1 MAGICRLGTA
11 ATRSLARRMIASPPH
26 RRSFSAVALA
36 DYWTEWEEEEEAEK
50 ERSRHAMTAA
60 EACGEREPGGV
71 QWVFMGS
78 PAAQRHVYATRVAKL
93 LDVPYI
99 SMGSLVRQ
107 ELNPSS
113 CLYKQ
118 IVNAMNGGRLVP
130 QEIVFGL
137 LSKRLE
143 EGYQRGETGFIL
155 DGIPRTRIQAEILDQ
170 IVDINLVV
178 NLKCTHCLVKQ
189 HFGTNICSH
198 CGKAFDAINSES
210 TSLSPC
216 LATRTRHDQL
226 KSSAAVDMKDLRME
240 KFRLYSEQIQLLEEY
255 YRKQKKLL
263 DVQVTGGPA
272 ETWRGLLAALHLQHM
287 DTATAQ
293 KLTV

>member
-11 ATRSLARRMIASPPH
+11 ATRSLAPRMIAAPPH

-36 DYWTEWEEEEEAEK
+36 DYWTEWEEEEEADK
-50 ERSRHAMTAA
+50 ERSRHARTAA

-118 IVNAMNGGRLVP
+118 VSLSSIILAISP
-130 QEIVFGL
+130 QTIFFSSSWID
-137 LSKRLE
+137 LSVIL
-143 EGYQRGETGFIL
+143 FIL
-155 DGIPRTRIQAEILDQ
+155 DSFSLIFGANLRNSLRFCSICGVILVIYDGYF
-170 IVDINLVV
+170 L
-178 NLKCTHCLVKQ
+178 
-189 HFGTNICSH
+189 
-198 CGKAFDAINSES
+198 
-210 TSLSPC
+210 C
-216 LATRTRHDQL
+216 LA
-226 KSSAAVDMKDLRME
+226 
-240 KFRLYSEQIQLLEEY
+240 SEMFL
-255 YRKQKKLL
+255 
-263 DVQVTGGPA
+263 A
-272 ETWRGLLAALHLQHM
+272 WR
-287 DTATAQ
+287 
-293 KLTV
+293 

>member
-11 ATRSLARRMIASPPH
+11 ATRSLARRMIAAPPH

-36 DYWTEWEEEEEAEK
+36 DYWTEWEDEEEDK
-50 ERSRHAMTAA
+50 ERCRHAMTAA

-113 CLYKQ
+113 CLYNQ

-155 DGIPRTRIQAEILDQ
+155 DGIPRTRIQA
-170 IVDINLVV
+170 
-178 NLKCTHCLVKQ
+178 
-189 HFGTNICSH
+189 
-198 CGKAFDAINSES
+198 AFDAINSES

>member
-11 ATRSLARRMIASPPH
+11 GARSLARRMIPVPH
-26 RRSFSAVALA
+26 YRRSFSAVALA
-36 DYWTEWEEEEEAEK
+36 DYWTEWEEEEK

-99 SMGSLVRQ
+99 SMDSLVRQ

-113 CLYKQ
+113 SLYKQ
-118 IVNAMNGGRLVP
+118 V
-130 QEIVFGL
+130 
-137 LSKRLE
+137 
-143 EGYQRGETGFIL
+143 
-155 DGIPRTRIQAEILDQ
+155 
-170 IVDINLVV
+170 
-178 NLKCTHCLVKQ
+178 
-189 HFGTNICSH
+189 
-198 CGKAFDAINSES
+198 
-210 TSLSPC
+210 SLSSIYYII
-216 LATRTRHDQL
+216 LAISPQNIYLVLLFLDRFVMLGTE
-226 KSSAAVDMKDLRME
+226 M
-240 KFRLYSEQIQLLEEY
+240 IQLLEEY

-263 DVQVTGGPA
+263 DVQVSGGPA